1 MGKHDE
7 NTEQGWAMIVRKNGL
22 LIGMVL
28 AAICASAQ
36 EQDTVEH
43 TNLVYNGSFE
53 EYRSCPKRIDAVGVL
68 SIVDCW
74 YQPTRGSADYF
85 NVCGSKEC
93 GVPVNKL
100 GNQIPYEGDGYCGI
114 YCSRNDYREYLQTRL
129 RRTLRKGDSIRLT
142 FYVSLSEESTGAVAT
157 LGGLFTN
164 ERIDDTVR
172 SLFLHKEREF
182 LSEDVYQTVATLYEP
197 QVVNDFG
204 RPLVNT
210 AGWDSITG
218 TFIAQGGEQYI
229 TLGNFNTVERSGFT
243 EPDSL
248 TRLLPGAY
256 YYIDNV
262 KVECLNCTPPEA
274 DDLNVDSTYLTAEQP
289 SFSVGSTFVMK
300 EIYFEFDKSTLLQQ
314 SFFELMKLMALLDTY
329 PEMCIQICGHTD
341 GKGSDSYN
349 QRLSENR
356 AKAVVDY
363 LLSKGVSE
371 KRLQYKGY
379 GKSMPL
385 DTNDT
390 EEGRA
395 KNRRVEFKIISM

>member
-1 MGKHDE
+1 M
-7 NTEQGWAMIVRKNGL
+7 RRLGL
-22 LIGMVL
+22 LLCMMLSV
-28 AAICASAQ
+28 ACVRAQ
-36 EQDTVEH
+36 QKDTVVH

-74 YQPTRGSADYF
+74 YQPTRGSADYY

-100 GNQIPYEGDGYCGI
+100 GKQDPLDGDGYCGI

-142 FYVSLSEESTGAVAT
+142 FYASLSEESTGAVAT
-157 LGGLFTN
+157 LGGLFTK

-172 SLFLHKEREF
+172 SLFLHKEQEF
-182 LSEDVYQTVATLYEP
+182 LSENVSQTIATLYEP
-197 QVVNDFG
+197 QVVNSVD

-210 AGWDSITG
+210 QGWDCVTG
-218 TFIAQGGEQYI
+218 VFVAQGGEQYI
-229 TLGNFNTVERSGFT
+229 TLGNFHTAERSGFT

-248 TRLLPGAY
+248 TKLLPGAY
-256 YYIDNV
+256 YYIDSV
-262 KVECLNCTPPEA
+262 RVECLNCPPPEA
-274 DDLNVDSTYLTAEQP
+274 DDLNVDSTYLTKEQP
-289 SFSVGSTFVMK
+289 AFTVGSTFVLK
-300 EIYFEFDKSTLLQQ
+300 EIFFEFDKSTLLQQ
-314 SFFELMKLMALLDTY
+314 SFFELMKLLTLLETY
-329 PEMCIQICGHTD
+329 PQMCIQICGHTD
-341 GKGSDSYN
+341 GKGSDAYN

-363 LLSKGVSE
+363 LVSKGVSE

-385 DTNDT
+385 ASNDT

-395 KNRRVEFKIISM
+395 MNRRVEFIIIAM

>member
-1 MGKHDE
+1 MKESGLLLGMMLLIAGVQAQQE
-7 NTEQGWAMIVRKNGL
+7 NTNAD
-22 LIGMVL
+22 
-28 AAICASAQ
+28 S
-36 EQDTVEH
+36 TTH
-43 TNLVYNGSFE
+43 TNLVFNGSFE

-68 SIVDCW
+68 SIVHCW
-74 YQPTRGSADYF
+74 YQPTRGSADYY

-100 GNQIPYEGDGYCGI
+100 GKQMPFDGDGYCGI

-129 RRTLRKGDSIRLT
+129 RRTLRKGDSIVLT
-142 FYVSLSEESTGAVAT
+142 FYASLSEESTGAVAT
-157 LGGLFTN
+157 LGGLFTK

-172 SLFLHKEREF
+172 SLFLHKEQEF
-182 LSEDVYQTVATLYEP
+182 LSENVSQTIATLYEP
-197 QVVNDFG
+197 QVVNPVD

-210 AGWDSITG
+210 QGWDCVTG
-218 TFIAQGGEQYI
+218 IFVANGGEQYI
-229 TLGNFNTVERSGFT
+229 TLGNFNTAERSGFT

-256 YYIDNV
+256 YYIDGV
-262 KVECLNCTPPEA
+262 RVECLNCPPPEA
-274 DDLNVDSTYLTAEQP
+274 DDLNVDSTYLTEEQP
-289 SFSVGSTFVMK
+289 AFSVGSTFVLK
-300 EIYFEFDKSTLLQQ
+300 EIFFEFDKSTLLQQ
-314 SFFELMKLMALLDTY
+314 SFFELMKLMALLDSY
-329 PEMCIQICGHTD
+329 PNMCIQISGHTD
-341 GKGSDSYN
+341 AKGSDAYN

-363 LLSKGVSE
+363 LVSKGVDV